1 MEQTEYEKINNGIF
15 TLIIAFLAVFAVW
28 VYHDFDKR
36 MTEFSCDTAPVQVYE
51 GTTVWALTM
60 QNCTGN
66 HTAAV
71 DANVRAY
78 GTLLQ
83 VGQTIYLV
91 PSQDCNVQVNEYGA
105 TITECE

>member
-1 MEQTEYEKINNGIF
+1 MEHSKYEKINNGVF
-15 TLIIAFLAVFAVW
+15 TLIIAFLAVFVVW
-28 VYHDFDKR
+28 VYNDFDKR

-71 DANVRAY
+71 DANVEAY
-78 GTLLQ
+78 GTNLQ
-83 VGQTIYLV
+83 IGQTIYLV
-91 PSQDCNVQVNEYGA
+91 PNQDCTLRVTDGGEVFQD
-105 TITECE
+105 CE